1 MQNNNSIGDIA
12 VGVVAGVLNGVDC
25 LVSERFWTHYQTK
38 VVASRLLLPK
48 YWNEDP
54 LGNLGEIF
62 TEALGKPIS
71 RKLRIK
77 QDEYLYFNAN
87 NRIISTTSFE
97 LAPTSLH
104 PLVKDD
110 YKTSDN
116 GSVQFERQNFPETTT
131 DKKRRSSR
139 VTIFKKKPEY
149 ADTVYGDSCIDA
161 VALFYEDNQ
170 TMATAPKVI
179 FSVTSATG
187 EFEGVQGL
195 ELQTTPDGKRKFVL
209 KWNGSL

>member
-1 MQNNNSIGDIA
+1 
-12 VGVVAGVLNGVDC
+12 
-25 LVSERFWTHYQTK
+25 
-38 VVASRLLLPK
+38 LLRDK
-48 YWNEDP
+48 YWKEDP

-116 GSVQFERQNFPETTT
+116 GSVQIERQNFPETAT

-139 VTIFKKKPEY
+139 FTIFKKKPEY

-179 FSVTSATG
+179 FSVTSAPG
-187 EFEGVQGL
+187 EFEGVSGL
-195 ELQTTPDGKRKFVL
+195 EIENSPNGNRKIIL
-209 KWNGSL
+209 RYNGEI